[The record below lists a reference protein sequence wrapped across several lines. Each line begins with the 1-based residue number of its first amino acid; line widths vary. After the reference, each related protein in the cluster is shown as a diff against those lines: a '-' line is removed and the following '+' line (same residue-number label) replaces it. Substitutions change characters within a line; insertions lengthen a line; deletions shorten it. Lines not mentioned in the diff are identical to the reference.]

1 MLNIGDILDGRYQ
14 ILSKIGQGG
23 MATVYRARDLKLDRE
38 IAIKM
43 LKEEYSTDKEFIERF
58 KNEARAAAR
67 LSHSNIVAAYDIVNS
82 GDMHYIVMEL
92 VEGITLRD
100 YIARKGRLSNKET
113 IGIAMQAA
121 EGLGEAHRNG
131 IIHRDIKSQNIII
144 SKEGRIKIGDFG
156 IAKRVSTDSSGQPV
170 IGSAHYMA
178 PEQAQSGEADARSD
192 LYSLGISMYEM
203 ITGRLPYQ
211 GEDAGNVI
219 MAHMQDAMVPPVVYN
234 SGIYPALNDIILK
247 ATKKAPE
254 DRYQSAEELIEDL
267 KHAAAEPDGHFVKL
281 YDSVS
286 SSEYSR
292 NEGGASQHAAAEQ
305 GSEDAHK
312 EVSGGAASGAYDNDN
327 AKASSGRGQNVPVDA
342 YGVREHGT
350 GSEYGNGNKDIVD
363 DFLDDDDE
371 DYVVERN
378 AHRGSKGGILDSY
391 EDSKTKFM
399 IAGITAAIVIIV
411 FIIGGFVLKSGSDAH
426 KAAESKIAESET
438 ESSSDSQTESSGSN
452 DYTVSITGEDV
463 MPDLIGMNVD
473 DARAKLASIH
483 MSMDSSTTDYSD
495 KYAKGTVM
503 NQSPAANEVLNSDST
518 VYVTVS
524 LGNKE
529 DYILD
534 NLKNMTK
541 DAAVKAVQDAGMAVS
556 DECDRDFSD
565 EVAEDLVL
573 SYKDDGKTDDGKRR
587 VKLVLSYGKEED
599 YIKMPDVTNMAL
611 EDAFNTL
618 DDNNLSIGKITAVS
632 SSDSEE
638 GDVVTQ
644 SVKSD
649 DMIKKG
655 RSVDLEVCVGSGS
668 GIKSGTIF
676 KDINEFRNA
685 LNGTVVSPGS
695 GSSYD
700 SGEYY
705 YGNIDTVCTI
715 GDTAAGPGAQNSVL
729 VGIRLAQRVDG
740 SIEYTSL
747 SEPIPVSEGTK
758 IPVSFR
764 NIKGA
769 YGVTEGTVEVY
780 AADTG
785 NVYSSYVIRFSQ
797 HK

>member
-292 NEGGASQHAAAEQ
+292 AEGVTAQHTATEH
-305 GSEDAHK
+305 GSADAHK
-312 EVSGGAASGAYDNDN
+312 EVFGGAASGDHDDNVRI
-327 AKASSGRGQNVPVDA
+327 SSGRGQNVPIDG
-342 YGVREHGT
+342 YGVKEHGS

-399 IAGITAAIVIIV
+399 IAGITAAIVILV

-426 KAAESKIAESET
+426 KAAESKTAESET
-438 ESSSDSQTESSGSN
+438 ESSSDSSEESNGSN

-463 MPDLIGMNVD
+463 MPELIGMNVD

-587 VKLVLSYGKEED
+587 VKLVLSYGKAED
-599 YIKMPDVTNMAL
+599 YIKMPEVTDMAL
-611 EDAFNTL
+611 EDAFNVL

-632 SSDSEE
+632 SSDSVE

-644 SVKSD
+644 SVKAD

-655 RSVDLEVCVGSGS
+655 GSVDLEVCVGSGS

-676 KDINEFRNA
+676 KGINDFRNA
-685 LNGTVVSPGS
+685 LNGTVVSPGT

-705 YGNIDTVCTI
+705 YGNIDTACTI

-780 AADTG
+780 AADTD

>member
-292 NEGGASQHAAAEQ
+292 AEGVAAQHTATEHGSAE
-305 GSEDAHK
+305 AIK
-312 EVSGGAASGAYDNDN
+312 EVSGGAASGDHDDNVRI
-327 AKASSGRGQNVPVDA
+327 SSGRGQNVPIDG
-342 YGVREHGT
+342 YGVKEHGS

-426 KAAESKIAESET
+426 KAAESKTAESET
-438 ESSSDSQTESSGSN
+438 ESSSDSSEESNGSN

-495 KYAKGTVM
+495 KYAKGSIM

-529 DYILD
+529 NYILD

-573 SYKDDGKTDDGKRR
+573 SYKDDGKTSDGKRR

-599 YIKMPDVTNMAL
+599 CIKMPDITNMAL

-618 DDNNLSIGKITAVS
+618 DDNNISIGKITAVTS
-632 SSDSEE
+632 PDSEE

-644 SVKSD
+644 SVKAD
-649 DMIKKG
+649 DMIQKG
-655 RSVDLEVCVGSGS
+655 KSVDIEVCVGSGS

-676 KDINEFRNA
+676 KDINDFRNA
-685 LNGTVVSPGS
+685 LNGTVVSPGT

-705 YGNIDTVCTI
+705 YGNIDTACTI

>member
-23 MATVYRARDLKLDRE
+23 MATVYRAKDLKLDRE

-156 IAKRVSTDSSGQPV
+156 IAKRVSTDLSGQPV

-178 PEQAQSGEADARSD
+178 PEQARNGEADARSD

-219 MAHMQDAMVPPVVYN
+219 MAHMQDAMVPPIVYN

-247 ATKKAPE
+247 ATKKVPE

-292 NEGGASQHAAAEQ
+292 AEGGAAQHTATEHGSAE
-305 GSEDAHK
+305 ALK
-312 EVSGGAASGAYDNDN
+312 EVPGGAASGEYDDN
-327 AKASSGRGQNVPVDA
+327 VRISSGRGQNVQIDG
-342 YGVREHGT
+342 YGVKEHGN
-350 GSEYGNGNKDIVD
+350 GSEYGSGNKDTVD

-426 KAAESKIAESET
+426 KAAESKTAESET
-438 ESSSDSQTESSGSN
+438 ESSSDSSEESNGSN

-503 NQSPAANEVLNSDST
+503 NQSPAANDVLNSDST

-565 EVAEDLVL
+565 EVSEDLVL
-573 SYKDDGKTDDGKRR
+573 SYKDDGKTGDGKRR
-587 VKLVLSYGKEED
+587 VKLVLSYGKAED
-599 YIKMPDVTNMAL
+599 YIKMPDVTNMAV
-611 EDAFNTL
+611 EDAFELL
-618 DDNNLSIGKITAVS
+618 DDNKISIGKITAVS
-632 SSDSEE
+632 SSDSVE

-644 SVKSD
+644 SVKAD

-655 RSVDLEVCVGSGS
+655 KSVDLEVCVGSGS

-676 KDINEFRNA
+676 KDINELQNA
-685 LNGTVVSPGS
+685 LNGTVVSQGT

-705 YGNIDTVCTI
+705 YGNIDTTCTV

-740 SIEYTSL
+740 SLEYTSL

-780 AADTG
+780 GADTG

>member
-23 MATVYRARDLKLDRE
+23 MATVYRAKDLKLDRE

-58 KNEARAAAR
+58 KNDARAAAR

-178 PEQAQSGEADARSD
+178 PEQALSGEADARSD

-286 SSEYSR
+286 SSEYQR
-292 NEGGASQHAAAEQ
+292 AEGGASQHTAAEQ
-305 GSEDAHK
+305 GSADAHK

-327 AKASSGRGQNVPVDA
+327 VKASSGRGQNVPVDA

-438 ESSSDSQTESSGSN
+438 ESSSDSQTESNGSN

-529 DYILD
+529 DYVLD
-534 NLKNMTK
+534 NLNNMTK

-573 SYKDDGKTDDGKRR
+573 S
-587 VKLVLSYGKEED
+587 
-599 YIKMPDVTNMAL
+599 
-611 EDAFNTL
+611 
-618 DDNNLSIGKITAVS
+618 
-632 SSDSEE
+632 
-638 GDVVTQ
+638 
-644 SVKSD
+644 
-649 DMIKKG
+649 
-655 RSVDLEVCVGSGS
+655 
-668 GIKSGTIF
+668 
-676 KDINEFRNA
+676 
-685 LNGTVVSPGS
+685 
-695 GSSYD
+695 
-700 SGEYY
+700 
-705 YGNIDTVCTI
+705 
-715 GDTAAGPGAQNSVL
+715 
-729 VGIRLAQRVDG
+729 
-740 SIEYTSL
+740 
-747 SEPIPVSEGTK
+747 
-758 IPVSFR
+758 
-764 NIKGA
+764 
-769 YGVTEGTVEVY
+769 
-780 AADTG
+780 
-785 NVYSSYVIRFSQ
+785 
-797 HK
+797 

>member
-1 MLNIGDILDGRYQ
+1 
-14 ILSKIGQGG
+14 
-23 MATVYRARDLKLDRE
+23 
-38 IAIKM
+38 
-43 LKEEYSTDKEFIERF
+43 
-58 KNEARAAAR
+58 
-67 LSHSNIVAAYDIVNS
+67 
-82 GDMHYIVMEL
+82 
-92 VEGITLRD
+92 
-100 YIARKGRLSNKET
+100 
-113 IGIAMQAA
+113 
-121 EGLGEAHRNG
+121 
-131 IIHRDIKSQNIII
+131 
-144 SKEGRIKIGDFG
+144 
-156 IAKRVSTDSSGQPV
+156 
-170 IGSAHYMA
+170 
-178 PEQAQSGEADARSD
+178 
-192 LYSLGISMYEM
+192 
-203 ITGRLPYQ
+203 
-211 GEDAGNVI
+211 
-219 MAHMQDAMVPPVVYN
+219 
-234 SGIYPALNDIILK
+234 
-247 ATKKAPE
+247 
-254 DRYQSAEELIEDL
+254 
-267 KHAAAEPDGHFVKL
+267 
-281 YDSVS
+281 
-286 SSEYSR
+286 
-292 NEGGASQHAAAEQ
+292 
-305 GSEDAHK
+305 
-312 EVSGGAASGAYDNDN
+312 
-327 AKASSGRGQNVPVDA
+327 
-342 YGVREHGT
+342 
-350 GSEYGNGNKDIVD
+350 
-363 DFLDDDDE
+363 
-371 DYVVERN
+371 
-378 AHRGSKGGILDSY
+378 
-391 EDSKTKFM
+391 M

-426 KAAESKIAESET
+426 KAAESKTAESET
-438 ESSSDSQTESSGSN
+438 ESSSDSSGESSSSN

-495 KYAKGTVM
+495 KYAKGSIM
-503 NQSPAANEVLNSDST
+503 NQSPAANEVLNTDST

-541 DAAVKAVQDAGMAVS
+541 DAAVKAVQDAGMVVS

-573 SYKDDGKTDDGKRR
+573 SYKDDGKTSDGKRR
-587 VKLVLSYGKEED
+587 VKLVLSYGKEDD
-599 YIKMPDVTNMAL
+599 YIKMPDVTNIAL
-611 EDAFNTL
+611 EDAFESL
-618 DDNNLSIGKITAVS
+618 DDNNISIGKITAAS
-632 SSDSEE
+632 SSDSVE

-644 SVKSD
+644 SVKAD

-655 RSVDLEVCVGSGS
+655 KSVDLEVCVGSGS

-685 LNGTVVSPGS
+685 LNGTVVSPGT

-705 YGNIDTVCTI
+705 YGNIDTACTV
-715 GDTAAGPGAQNSVL
+715 GDSAAGPGAQNSVL

-780 AADTG
+780 GADTG